1 MYARR
6 LNSILSAAAAA
17 AVTLVSPALV
27 FAQDGE
33 DIARQVDQADRGWG
47 DEQVVATMTLR
58 ARDGREATRSF
69 RTISMETGD
78 DGDKSLVIFDEPAD
92 VRGTVFLTHAH
103 KTGEDDQWLYL
114 PALSRVKRISSSNRS
129 GPFMGSE
136 FAFEDVSSEEIE
148 RYTYAYVGEEP
159 CGEDLLCHVYERFP
173 VDASSGYTK
182 QIVYA
187 DTEHLR
193 IIRTEYFDR
202 KGAHLKTLEREGYS
216 EFGGYWRAERWV
228 MTNHL
233 NGKVTTV
240 VWGDREFGL
249 DLGESDFDRG
259 ALSRYR

>member
-6 LNSILSAAAAA
+6 LNSIFSAAAAV

-103 KTGEDDQWLYL
+103 
-114 PALSRVKRISSSNRS
+114 
-129 GPFMGSE
+129 
-136 FAFEDVSSEEIE
+136 
-148 RYTYAYVGEEP
+148 
-159 CGEDLLCHVYERFP
+159 
-173 VDASSGYTK
+173 
-182 QIVYA
+182 
-187 DTEHLR
+187 
-193 IIRTEYFDR
+193 
-202 KGAHLKTLEREGYS
+202 
-216 EFGGYWRAERWV
+216 
-228 MTNHL
+228 
-233 NGKVTTV
+233 
-240 VWGDREFGL
+240 
-249 DLGESDFDRG
+249 
-259 ALSRYR
+259 